1 MEEKMKTILH
11 INNDNFEELVKNSKG
26 KLLLD
31 FYATWC
37 GPCKMLSPIVEQVN
51 EECEEITVAK
61 LDIDEGL
68 AIAKQFGIMS
78 VPTIILFVDGEEKDR
93 MVGLRQKA
101 QILEAIKNV

>member
-1 MEEKMKTILH
+1 MKTILH

-51 EECEEITVAK
+51 DECEEITVAK

-68 AIAKQFGIMS
+68 SIAKQFGIMS
-78 VPTIILFVDGEEKDR
+78 VPTMILFLNGEEKDR
-93 MVGLRQKA
+93 MVGLRQKS
-101 QILEAIKNV
+101 QILEVIKNI